1 MEFTGKWQGSPSG
14 NCGKSDGNPKEMTRS
29 SSGKLWGI
37 WWNFKEMVGCS
48 RGVYGGNQ
56 RKMVVG
62 APGGVEVF
70 YCHRLTSK
78 TKDPPYG
85 NSQFLKTGFCPSF
98 CRELAGSITHL
109 RVWAPGSQPNGFFRQ
124 RGGFASPSGTNR
136 RPNHI

>member
-62 APGGVEVF
+62 APGGA
-70 YCHRLTSK
+70 LPK
-78 TKDPPYG
+78 TTETTKTNKNNQNHQNHQKPPNLMETKG
-85 NSQFLKTGFCPSF
+85 NGKRYPREAVGDLMGLKGN
-98 CRELAGSITHL
+98 
-109 RVWAPGSQPNGFFRQ
+109 W
-124 RGGFASPSGTNR
+124 
-136 RPNHI
+136 